1 MFLYSVDDSS
11 VDSPPVDGPVGI
23 LKKVS
28 CCWISRRYDDDDD
41 DDPINVQIKLSSS
54 RCPIY
59 YPPEIP
65 PADDPFKRFP
75 VDGPPVDP
83 CWWHVNSCPAD
94 QVDGPP
100 VGALLLVFQ

>member
-1 MFLYSVDDSS
+1 MVQLASS
-11 VDSPPVDGPVGI
+11 
-23 LKKVS
+23 KR
-28 CCWISRRYDDDDD
+28 CCWISRRYYDDD

-59 YPPEIP
+59 YPLEIS
-65 PADDPFKRFP
+65 PAGDPFKIFP

-83 CWWHVNSCPAD
+83 YWWYFNSCPAD